1 MRAHH
6 LSLIIV
12 LGAAGCPSAATHDAP
27 LDKFPPQTTL
37 ASGSARCKSGGTCEC
52 RPLEGEGQAEEGI
65 PAGHKRFELRL
76 PKTTSAIW
84 VSVTGTSGEG
94 SRGAAKGGVFYKP
107 PEVVAPACFY
117 FDLTPG
123 QHTITVHSER
133 KDVEVGLQTGLKIY
147 EHGTKG
153 WYRSLD
159 FVCGAN
165 EKCTKPAMD
174 AWVAFQKSQPRG
186 VLDACGSTMIRHV
199 TFRGV
204 REEKAL
210 PEYTE
215 LDVHMLVKVYAF
227 ETFRAPGSPDCR
239 APVKN
244 VGGED

>member
-37 ASGSARCKSGGTCEC
+37 ASGSARCKGGTCEC

-65 PAGHKRFELRL
+65 TAGHKRFELRL

-84 VSVTGTSGEG
+84 VSITG
-94 SRGAAKGGVFYKP
+94 KGVFYKP
-107 PEVVAPACFY
+107 PEVVQPACFY
-117 FDLTPG
+117 VDLAPG
-123 QHTITVHSER
+123 EHTLIVHSER

-159 FVCGAN
+159 FVCGSN
-165 EKCTKPAMD
+165 EKCAKPAMD
-174 AWVAFQKSQPRG
+174 AWVGFQKSQPRG

-199 TFRGV
+199 TFRGM
-204 REEKAL
+204 REERAL

-244 VGGED
+244 L